1 MYRTRVFGEQTDTV
15 VIETEGKHSHEIK
28 AKDAIVKLWFSDGTI
43 LGIQY
48 NTRSKIWKD
57 TWKIIV
63 LNRGFQHW
71 AFHQINNPTFQINNP
86 TLTYYSDEYT
96 LDADLVNFKVI
107 PRTHYDGDGM
117 NDGVV

>member
-15 VIETEGKHSHEIK
+15 VIETEGKRLHEIK

-43 LGIQY
+43 LGIQC
-48 NTRSKIWKD
+48 NTCSKLWKD
-57 TWKIIV
+57 VWKIRV

-71 AFHQINNPTFQINNP
+71 AFHQINNPA
-86 TLTYYSDEYT
+86 LTYYSDEYT
-96 LDADLVNFKVI
+96 LDADLINFKVI
-107 PRTHYDGDGM
+107 PRTRYDGDGM